1 MLRALP
7 AFLCSGNDLW
17 TMADETKQGF
27 GMADVANWEQD
38 ATGRLTLFSLTARR
52 PRLNFLLV
60 VERQTQNK
68 RQQEEMPCGDL

>member
-1 MLRALP
+1 MQA

-68 RQQEEMPCGDL
+68 RQQEEMLCGDL